1 MLDSGDTAS
10 SVLGEP
16 EKAPANGKVKVRLIC
31 PLYEVFETEAD
42 SVLLPG
48 SEGDILILPERAPI
62 FVYLR
67 AGRMIIYNNGQKP
80 ISYFVSSG
88 VCEVRRNL
96 CPVLAWGVR
105 EDKVK
110 PENIAKQLAD
120 SERAL
125 GALKSDMAKHEIM
138 SRIDFFK
145 TILNLLDY
153 QPSESSDTS
162 KKQKKESFN
171 PYQLKTD
178 K

>member
-10 SVLGEP
+10 VSLGEP
-16 EKAPANGKVKVRLIC
+16 EKAPTNGKVKVRLIC
-31 PLYEVFETEAD
+31 PLYEVVEMEAD

-67 AGRMIIYNNGQKP
+67 AGRMIVYNNGQKP
-80 ISYFVSSG
+80 ISYFVSAG

-110 PENIAKQLAD
+110 PENILAQLAE
-120 SERAL
+120 SEAAL
-125 GALKSDMAKHEIM
+125 GALKSDMAKREVI

-145 TILNLLDY
+145 TILDLLNYPIEDKNAFLKN
-153 QPSESSDTS
+153 P
-162 KKQKKESFN
+162 KKPSFN
-171 PYQLKTD
+171 PYQLKET

>member
-10 SVLGEP
+10 VSLGEP
-16 EKAPANGKVKVRLIC
+16 EKAPTNGKVKVRLIC
-31 PLYEVFETEAD
+31 PLYEVVEMEAD

-48 SEGDILILPERAPI
+48 AEGDILILPERAPI
-62 FVYLR
+62 FVYLK

-80 ISYFVSSG
+80 ISYFVSAG

-110 PENIAKQLAD
+110 PENILAQLAE
-120 SERAL
+120 SEAAL
-125 GALKSDMAKHEIM
+125 GALKSDMAKREII

-145 TILNLLDY
+145 TILDLLNYPIEDRIAF
-153 QPSESSDTS
+153 S
-162 KKQKKESFN
+162 KNPKKPSFN
-171 PYQLKTD
+171 PYQLKET

>member
-10 SVLGEP
+10 VSLGEP
-16 EKAPANGKVKVRLIC
+16 EKSPENGKVKVRLIC
-31 PLYEVFETEAD
+31 PLYKVFETEAD

-48 SEGDILILPERAPI
+48 AEGDILILPERAPI
-62 FVYLR
+62 FVYLK

-80 ISYFVSSG
+80 ISYFVSAG

-120 SERAL
+120 SEMAL

-145 TILNLLDY
+145 TILNLINY
-153 QPSESSDTS
+153 QPTENTDKS
-162 KKQKKESFN
+162 KTRKKDSFN
-171 PYQLKTD
+171 PYQLKAD